1 MMQAIGTAW
10 RLGAACMLAAALVA
24 CSTDKP
30 KPVDLG
36 ANPARIG
43 VRAAWNARIGGDVAF
58 PLSVRVVGNNVFVA
72 SSEGTVAAIDA
83 RTGGDVWRTNL
94 KTALTAGVG
103 SDGRY
108 AAVVS
113 SDNELIM
120 LDAGREIWRQ
130 PVGALTV
137 TAPLVAGGRVFL
149 LSADRSVSAFDG
161 VSGRKLWTQTRAGEP
176 ALVLGQAG
184 LLMAMGDT
192 LMVGQSGRVVAM
204 NPANGTARWEVGIAN
219 SRGTNEVERLVD
231 LVAGVSRE
239 GESLCVRS
247 FQSAVGCVDTAR
259 GRVVWTKTSNGAN
272 GISGDA
278 NVIVGTEADGK
289 VSAWKRAEGDKLW
302 TTENLRFH
310 GLSAPLWLGKSIAI
324 GDAEG
329 RLHFVSPTD
338 GALMQRV
345 STDGSAIEAAPVLAG
360 STLVVVTRRGGIFGF
375 RPE

>member
-1 MMQAIGTAW
+1 MMQAIQTGLRWGAVCAVALT
-10 RLGAACMLAAALVA
+10 LAACG
-24 CSTDKP
+24 TDKA
-30 KPVDLG
+30 KPADLG
-36 ANPARIG
+36 ANPARMS
-43 VRAAWNARIGGDVAF
+43 VRPVWNARIGDVAF
-58 PLSVRVVGNNVFVA
+58 PMGVRVVGNTLYVA
-72 SSEGTVAAIDA
+72 SSDGVVAAIDA
-83 RTGGDVWRTNL
+83 RTGGDVWRSNL
-94 KTALTAGVG
+94 KTKLTAGVG

-108 AAVVS
+108 AAVVN

-130 PVGALTV
+130 QMGALTQTV
-137 TAPLVAGGRVFL
+137 PLVAGARVFV
-149 LSADRSVSAFDG
+149 LSADRTVSAFDG
-161 VSGRKLWTQTRAGEP
+161 VTGRKLWTQTRAGGD

-192 LMVGQSGRVVAM
+192 LVVGLSGRVVAM
-204 NPANGTARWEVGIAN
+204 NPQNGTVRWEAGIAN

-239 GESLCVRS
+239 GDSLCVRS

-259 GRVVWTKTSNGAN
+259 GRVVWTKTASGAV

-278 NVIVGTEADGK
+278 NTIVGTESDGK

-324 GDAEG
+324 GDAAG
-329 RLHFVSPTD
+329 LLHFVSPTD
-338 GALMQRV
+338 GALMNRV
-345 STDGSAIEAAPVLAG
+345 STDGSAIVVAPVLAG
-360 STLVVVTRRGGIFGF
+360 STLVVVTRRGGIFAY
-375 RPE
+375 RPD